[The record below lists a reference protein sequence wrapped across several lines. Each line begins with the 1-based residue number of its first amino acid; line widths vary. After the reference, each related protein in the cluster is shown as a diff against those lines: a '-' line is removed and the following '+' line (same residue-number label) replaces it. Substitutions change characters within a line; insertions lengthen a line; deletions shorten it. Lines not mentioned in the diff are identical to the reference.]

1 MRISD
6 WSSDVCSSDLGEKNG
21 HAYVEHNG
29 EAVGFLSENIV
40 FPDDK
45 AAVVVFVNS
54 DFSNAFLTITQGIVK
69 TAFPAIANAATGTD
83 ETVKTAEARK
93 VYYQLVTGTHERA
106 PMTGDA
112 NSYFTAEAQRD
123 SQTSLSA
130 LDEPASIQPSGPP
143 KLRARFVH
151 SATRE

>member
-1 MRISD
+1 MIRRPPRSTRTDTLFPYTTLLLSWAAQETAILLTNGKD
-6 WSSDVCSSDLGEKNG
+6 TGYGLGVDVGEKNG

-93 VYYQLVTGTHERA
+93 VYDQLVTGTLDRA
-106 PMTGDA
+106 LID
-112 NSYFTAEAQRD
+112 R
-123 SQTSLSA
+123 
-130 LDEPASIQPSGPP
+130 
-143 KLRARFVH
+143 K
-151 SATRE
+151 

>member
-29 EAVGFLSENIV
+29 EAVGFLSENMV

-45 AAVVVFVNS
+45 AAVVVFVNTY
-54 DFSNAFLTITQGIVK
+54 FSHAFLTITQGIVK

-83 ETVKTAEARK
+83 ETVTTAEARK
-93 VYYQLVTGTHERA
+93 VYDQLVTGTLDRAERKRT
-106 PMTGDA
+106 PL
-112 NSYFTAEAQRD
+112 NST
-123 SQTSLSA
+123 
-130 LDEPASIQPSGPP
+130 
-143 KLRARFVH
+143 H
-151 SATRE
+151 

>member
-45 AAVVVFVNS
+45 AVVVVIVNS

-69 TAFPAIANAATGTD
+69 TAFTAIANAATGPD
-83 ETVKTAEARK
+83 ETVKQAEARK
-93 VYYQLVTGTHERA
+93 VSHQLVHGPHER
-106 PMTGDA
+106 PTMTEDV
-112 NSYFTAEAQRD
+112 NDY
-123 SQTSLSA
+123 L
-130 LDEPASIQPSGPP
+130 
-143 KLRARFVH
+143 ARKDLG
-151 SATRE
+151 

>member
-6 WSSDVCSSDLGEKNG
+6 WSSDVCSSDLDTGYGLGVDVGEKNG

-69 TAFPAIANAATGTD
+69 TAFPAIANAATGPD

-93 VYYQLVTGTHERA
+93 EIGRA
-106 PMTGDA
+106 H
-112 NSYFTAEAQRD
+112 
-123 SQTSLSA
+123 
-130 LDEPASIQPSGPP
+130 
-143 KLRARFVH
+143 V
-151 SATRE
+151 

>member
-6 WSSDVCSSDLGEKNG
+6 WSSDVCSSDLTAILLTNGKDTGYGLGVDVGEKNG

-54 DFSNAFLTITQGIVK
+54 DFSNAFLTITQEIGR
-69 TAFPAIANAATGTD
+69 ASC
-83 ETVKTAEARK
+83 R
-93 VYYQLVTGTHERA
+93 ERVC
-106 PMTGDA
+106 P
-112 NSYFTAEAQRD
+112 Y
-123 SQTSLSA
+123 
-130 LDEPASIQPSGPP
+130 
-143 KLRARFVH
+143 V
-151 SATRE
+151 

>member
-6 WSSDVCSSDLGEKNG
+6 WSSDVCSSDLTAILLTNGKDTGYGLGVDVGEKNG

-69 TAFPAIANAATGTD
+69 TAFPAIANAAPGRS
-83 ETVKTAEARK
+83 EERRVGKAR
-93 VYYQLVTGTHERA
+93 VRTCRSRWA
-106 PMTGDA
+106 P
-112 NSYFTAEAQRD
+112 Y
-123 SQTSLSA
+123 
-130 LDEPASIQPSGPP
+130 P
-143 KLRARFVH
+143 
-151 SATRE
+151 